1 MPHAPASRRVQV
13 DPIAVVERLLADESS
28 QVRGDEEWDFYA
40 QIEDEVAVTQ
50 ARLTWVDRLSAAQGR
65 QIALEIGLGNSSGT
79 NTVSG
84 ELKDV
89 GEGWCAIGIDHQT
102 VIVNSFWIQ
111 SIASSTTQPLPTGQS
126 RGGSR
131 RTWSSALRQLGS
143 LGRPVVVHRTLGH
156 PIEVEIVLAASDY
169 FDGRVSHGGSPQHV
183 VSIPYSSVI
192 RVVSG
197 HSGS

>member
-1 MPHAPASRRVQV
+1 MPHAPASRRVQE

-65 QIALEIGLGNSSGT
+65 QVALEIGLGNSSGT

-89 GEGWCAIGIDHQT
+89 GEGWCAIGIDH
-102 VIVNSFWIQ
+102 
-111 SIASSTTQPLPTGQS
+111 
-126 RGGSR
+126 
-131 RTWSSALRQLGS
+131 
-143 LGRPVVVHRTLGH
+143 
-156 PIEVEIVLAASDY
+156 
-169 FDGRVSHGGSPQHV
+169 
-183 VSIPYSSVI
+183 
-192 RVVSG
+192 
-197 HSGS
+197 

>member
-1 MPHAPASRRVQV
+1 MQALTLDLWTEIKLRVRRRTPTPHPVVVSSASCPHARRPGGCRRTRSQSLSACSQMSRRRF
-13 DPIAVVERLLADESS
+13 EGMR
-28 QVRGDEEWDFYA
+28 WDFYA

-65 QIALEIGLGNSSGT
+65 QVALEIGLGNSSGT

-111 SIASSTTQPLPTGQS
+111 SIASSTTQPCQPV
-126 RGGSR
+126 
-131 RTWSSALRQLGS
+131 S
-143 LGRPVVVHRTLGH
+143 LGVGRAGH
-156 PIEVEIVLAASDY
+156 GHQLCANSDHSVGPWLSIERSGI
-169 FDGRVSHGGSPQHV
+169 R
-183 VSIPYSSVI
+183 SS
-192 RVVSG
+192 
-197 HSGS
+197 